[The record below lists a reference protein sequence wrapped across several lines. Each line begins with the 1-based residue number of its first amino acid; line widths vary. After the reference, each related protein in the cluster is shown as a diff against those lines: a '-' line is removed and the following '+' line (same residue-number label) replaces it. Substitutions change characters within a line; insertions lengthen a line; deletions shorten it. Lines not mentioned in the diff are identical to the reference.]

1 MNGPEHYAAAEEFLA
16 AAKAD
21 GIEPGEPVA
30 VSNLAVAQ
38 VHATLALAAATAMAG
53 SVVITRGSVLAALPS
68 ADVNA
73 WQAVAG
79 VPSKASDEKK

>member
-1 MNGPEHYAAAEEFLA
+1 MNGPEHYAAAQEYLA

-21 GIEPGEPVA
+21 GVEPGGA
-30 VSNLAVAQ
+30 ASNLAIAQ

-53 SVVITRGSVLAALPS
+53 SVVTAHGAVKTALP
-68 ADVNA
+68 AVDGKA

-79 VPSKASDEKK
+79 VSVQAGGRD

>member
-1 MNGPEHYAAAEEFLA
+1 MNGPEHYAAAQEYLA

-21 GIEPGEPVA
+21 GIEPGDAAE
-30 VSNLAVAQ
+30 VSNLAFAQ

-53 SVVITRGSVLAALPS
+53 SIVTAHGAVNAALPA
-68 ADVNA
+68 ADGKA

-79 VPSKASDEKK
+79 VVAQTSGRD

>member
-1 MNGPEHYAAAEEFLA
+1 MNGPEHYAAAQEFLA

-21 GIEPGEPVA
+21 DIEPGEA
-30 VSNLAVAQ
+30 AEVSNLAIAQ

-53 SVVITRGSVLAALPS
+53 SIITARGTVTAALPS
-68 ADVNA
+68 ADVKA

-79 VPSKASDEKK
+79 VSSQASGEQA

>member
-21 GIEPGEPVA
+21 GVEPGEPVQ
-30 VSNLAVAQ
+30 VSHLAAAQ

-53 SVVITRGSVLAALPS
+53 GVITAHGSVLTALPS
-68 ADVNA
+68 ADVKA

-79 VPSKASDEKK
+79 KASEEKQ